1 MLGDSEKKIYVTIV
15 EGRFAVSVPESDSK
29 GSEFVTKEGK
39 KKFYRYYKDLTGRI
53 DSIIY
58 VNPPAEHPT
67 WSASWILNMHD
78 ADENYSVTMPV
89 GSGYANSFFCILPN
103 IDKQL
108 AITLQPS
115 MKDETYEGKTKTKRS
130 IFVKQNGSWLKW
142 FYSGAD
148 SGLPVIEKIVKKS
161 GDVEYDD
168 FERTEFFKELA
179 AKFNKEETTKETIHH
194 EPVPQVPDDDL
205 PF

>member
-1 MLGDSEKKIYVTIV
+1 MLGNSEKKIYVTIV
-15 EGRFAVSVPESDSK
+15 EGRFAVSVPESDSN

-53 DSIIY
+53 DSIIH

-78 ADENYSVTMPV
+78 ADENYSVTMSV

-103 IDKQL
+103 ITKEL
-108 AITLQPS
+108 AVTLQPS
-115 MKDETYEGKTKTKRS
+115 MKDEAYEGKMKTKRS

-148 SGLPVIEKIVKKS
+148 SGLPAIEKIVKKS

-168 FERTEFFKELA
+168 FDRTEFFKELA
-179 AKFNKEETTKETIHH
+179 AKFNKAETTKETIHH
-194 EPVPQVPDDDL
+194 EPVPQAPDDDL